1 MFLKNYSLV
10 IALVAMATMVS
21 GCELIGDVIEFG
33 LWLVLIIVVLVGGI
47 AAFAF
52 KKLKDAKN
60 KFLK

>member
-1 MFLKNYSLV
+1 MFLKNYFFAV
-10 IALVAMATMVS
+10 ALIAMATMVS

-33 LWLVLIIVVLVGGI
+33 LWLVLIVVVLVGGI

-60 KFLK
+60 RLLK

>member
-1 MFLKNYSLV
+1 MFLKNYFLV
-10 IALVAMATMVS
+10 IALIATATMVS
-21 GCELIGDVIEFG
+21 GCELIGDVLEFG
-33 LWLVLIIVVLVGGI
+33 MWVVLIIVVLIGGV